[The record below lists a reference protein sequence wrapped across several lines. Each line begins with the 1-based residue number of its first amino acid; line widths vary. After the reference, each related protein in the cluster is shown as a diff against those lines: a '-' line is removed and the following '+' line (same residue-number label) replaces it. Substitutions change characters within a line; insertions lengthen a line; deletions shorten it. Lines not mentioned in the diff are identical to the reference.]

1 MTEDA
6 SHSRS
11 LRLLINDDGDGQ
23 TAARPRRCCG
33 SSPKAMTCCSAAE
46 LLVAGGGCW
55 LFNYCFHNPYC
66 GVLFRCHCTWPW
78 AGGAQRCNV
87 HHLSGPK
94 CPWCNVRNTALA
106 ALAWAISDNFTVCM
120 MVLSYVAV
128 MLLQRQR
135 TRHWLPTSKRQLA
148 MRVSTAMA
156 TFLALGFAMGLVFYA
171 GTDYPCFLWI
181 ADNATRCGW
190 QGARAEKF
198 T

>member
-11 LRLLINDDGDGQ
+11 LRLLINDDGDSQ
-23 TAARPRRCCG
+23 TAASPRCCW
-33 SSPKAMTCCSAAE
+33 
-46 LLVAGGGCW
+46 LVAQGDDD
-55 LFNYCFHNPYC
+55 
-66 GVLFRCHCTWPW
+66 VLQRSRTVSRQRRVLALQLLLPQSILRRALRWYLPW